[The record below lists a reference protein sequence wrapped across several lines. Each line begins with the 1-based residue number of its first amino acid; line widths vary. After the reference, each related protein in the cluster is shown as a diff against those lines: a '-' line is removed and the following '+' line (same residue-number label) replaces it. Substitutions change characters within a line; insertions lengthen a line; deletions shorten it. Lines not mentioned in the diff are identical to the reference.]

1 MLLRSRPISP
11 DQQQEENQAPKTVE
25 CPVCYGHL
33 PLVPPPLRS
42 FQTERQPTQ
51 RRKIS
56 LSIRLTVLARFQMA
70 RKPQQGCRRSRVGLN
85 AMLISLPVVTRGRGS
100 EAFSRAI
107 LSSLT
112 SDGINP
118 LCLQTHQRV
127 GTLSSRVL
135 LSCSRC
141 TDLASLKRAYRAD
154 FVPLP
159 SIGRRR
165 ASTMLSRRRRA
176 PISLDIIIFH
186 NGTRTCLTSTPITRT
201 SDKYIPRLA

>member
-1 MLLRSRPISP
+1 
-11 DQQQEENQAPKTVE
+11 
-25 CPVCYGHL
+25 
-33 PLVPPPLRS
+33 
-42 FQTERQPTQ
+42 
-51 RRKIS
+51 
-56 LSIRLTVLARFQMA
+56 
-70 RKPQQGCRRSRVGLN
+70 
-85 AMLISLPVVTRGRGS
+85 MLISLPVVARRRGS

-118 LCLQTHQRV
+118 LCLQAHRRV

-141 TDLASLKRAYRAD
+141 TDLASLKCAYRAD
-154 FVPLP
+154 CVPLP
-159 SIGRRR
+159 SIGRGR

-186 NGTRTCLTSTPITRT
+186 NGTRTCLTSTPITRA
-201 SDKYIPRLA
+201 SDIYIPRLALDRVDIKTPDPCKLRCVRVTISPSREKFVGLRLNTTRSPISKRDNPP